1 MRIFY
6 FSGNADKRSKKD
18 DDEDD
23 SKDEDG
29 DNSDSVDND
38 AEVKW
43 KKKASKL
50 LGIDRWWGGGIS
62 NIFCFLHKLK
72 KCSPPYCCTV
82 ALRPNTIILLEIMPR
97 IPILCSVLIERCNS
111 DNWILL

>member
-1 MRIFY
+1 MDIVYNLELLFIVNLKLFEKHDPFMRIFY

-50 LGIDRWWGGGIS
+50 LGIDRWWGRGD
-62 NIFCFLHKLK
+62 K
-72 KCSPPYCCTV
+72 
-82 ALRPNTIILLEIMPR
+82 
-97 IPILCSVLIERCNS
+97 
-111 DNWILL
+111 